1 MDSPSHPW
9 PDGPVAPRYGSR
21 SIADLM
27 PALVTGYGPDWL
39 PADAV
44 DGRPVVLL
52 VLDGLGRLQL
62 DERLHLAPA
71 MAAMGDGWLTSV
83 APTTTATA
91 LTSITTGVP
100 PGEHGI
106 MGYRLRAGGDV
117 LNALRWQLDDSG
129 DARRA
134 LPAVELQPVEPF
146 LGSAPT
152 VITKREFATT
162 GFTDAHLR
170 GGDWSPWSVASG
182 IVDRA
187 AAAVEAGARLVYAYY
202 DGVDKV
208 AHLDGLGRAF
218 DLEVAAAD
226 QLVGA
231 MSAALPEGTALLV
244 TADHGVLQ
252 VDRPELD
259 VLGPLGSMI
268 EGLSG
273 EGRFRWL
280 HARSG
285 RTSDL
290 VDAATDRFGDV
301 AWVRSVDQLVDDGWF
316 GPVVSDAARRRLGDV
331 ALLARD
337 DVSFADPADGGSFPL
352 VGRHGS
358 MTPAEAIVP
367 LLFGLAG

>member
-1 MDSPSHPW
+1 
-9 PDGPVAPRYGSR
+9 
-21 SIADLM
+21 M

-39 PADAV
+39 PVEAT

-62 DERLHLAPA
+62 DERLGLAPA

-91 LTSITTGVP
+91 LTSIATGVP
-100 PGEHGI
+100 PGEHGV
-106 MGYRLRAGGDV
+106 MGYRIRLGGDV
-117 LNALRWQLDDSG
+117 MNALRWQLDEAG
-129 DARRA
+129 DARR
-134 LPAVELQPVEPF
+134 LQPADEVQPVAPF
-146 LGSAPT
+146 LGSAPV
-152 VITKREFATT
+152 VITKREFQTT
-162 GFTDAHLR
+162 GFTTAHLR
-170 GGDWSPWSVASG
+170 GGQWTPWSVASG

-187 AAAVEAGARLVYAYY
+187 AAAVEGGARLVYAYY
-202 DGVDKV
+202 DGIDKV
-208 AHLDGLGRAF
+208 AHLDGLGRSF
-218 DLEVAAAD
+218 DLEVGAAD
-226 QLVGA
+226 HLVGA
-231 MSAALPEGTALLV
+231 LLEALPSGTALLV

-252 VDRPELD
+252 VDEPELD

-280 HARSG
+280 HARPG
-285 RTSDL
+285 RAADLAAAAGEHFATDAWVHTVGEL
-290 VDAATDRFGDV
+290 VDEK
-301 AWVRSVDQLVDDGWF
+301 WF
-316 GPVVSDAARRRLGDV
+316 GPVVTDAARRRLGDV
-331 ALLARD
+331 ALVARR

-367 LLFGLAG
+367 LLCGIAD